1 MKEGARSQKPQASR
15 FSFLLA
21 SGYWLLASLLL
32 LGGCNKST
40 DKHVVLYTS
49 IDEPIARPIVNDF
62 EKQTGIKVTLVTD
75 TEATKS
81 IGLAEK
87 LRAEKAHPQADVW
100 WSNEPFLTINLAD
113 EGVLAPYESKSA
125 ADVPKQFVD
134 PDHRW
139 AAVGMRLRVIVNS
152 SAQAKTWKNLEDLTD
167 PALKGKIGIARPT
180 AGTTG
185 GHVAALYEL
194 WGETKA
200 DEFFRALRANDVKL
214 LGGNSVV
221 AEEVGK
227 GTLWAGITDN
237 DDAAATIREGG
248 KLVKQLPDQETFGT
262 LAIPTTVGFVTGASN
277 ETEAK
282 QLIDFLLSKEV
293 EQKLIADDFAA
304 GSVRSDASQA
314 VKTMTLDYRAVAK
327 RMPDAIRRA
336 TAIMEGRE

>member
-1 MKEGARSQKPQASR
+1 
-15 FSFLLA
+15 
-21 SGYWLLASLLL
+21 
-32 LGGCNKST
+32 
-40 DKHVVLYTS
+40 
-49 IDEPIARPIVNDF
+49 
-62 EKQTGIKVTLVTD
+62 
-75 TEATKS
+75 
-81 IGLAEK
+81 
-87 LRAEKAHPQADVW
+87 
-100 WSNEPFLTINLAD
+100 
-113 EGVLAPYESKSA
+113 VLAPYESKGA

-134 PDHRW
+134 PDHKW

-152 SAQAKTWKNLEDLTD
+152 SANSSGHTKAWKNLEDLTD
-167 PALKGKIGIARPT
+167 PALKGKIGIARPA

-194 WGETKA
+194 WGVEKA

-227 GTLWAGITDN
+227 GTLWAGTTDN

-262 LAIPTTVGFVTGASN
+262 LAIPTTVGLVAGTSREA
-277 ETEAK
+277 EAK

-304 GSVRSDASQA
+304 ASVRSDGSQA
-314 VKTMTLDYRAVAK
+314 VKTMKLDYRAVAK

-336 TAIMEGRE
+336 MAIMEGRE